1 VSTLADPRCP
11 LCKGAGHIFEDSDS
25 IVPIAGRTC
34 DCVLRKVRSER
45 ITEHLTGAEL
55 PERYRDASF
64 DHFSLIAAGEVM
76 VKDKERGT
84 LIRRRQA
91 DIDRENLDRARG
103 LAGKAL
109 RDETIVFT
117 GPFGVGKTYLACA
130 LLIAQIRGH
139 DKSGLYI
146 TSYDYIR
153 TLMPDAAPA
162 SEQQAQRAKARR
174 VDILLLDDLGVE
186 KGSPFAMREL
196 WDLLH
201 ERTANG
207 RATIITSNLSIGEAL
222 QATKET
228 KGLTPDEREAH
239 DIGRRIF
246 SRLAELRVAP
256 IQWPEGTADH
266 RMTVGTARATGRTAR
281 ISVRAELE
289 AIEEDED

>member
-1 VSTLADPRCP
+1 MTTLADPRCP
-11 LCKGAGHIFEDSDS
+11 VCSGAGHIFEDADS
-25 IVPIAGRTC
+25 IVPTRGRTC
-34 DCVLRKVRSER
+34 DCVLRKVKAER
-45 ITEHLTGAEL
+45 IGEHITSAEL

-64 DHFSLIAAGEVM
+64 DHFSLIAAGEVL
-76 VKDKERGT
+76 VKDREKGVTVRV
-84 LIRRRQA
+84 RQA
-91 DIDRENLDRARG
+91 EIDKANLSRAKG
-103 LAGKAL
+103 LAASPL

-146 TSYDYIR
+146 TSYDYVR

-162 SEQQAQRAKARR
+162 AEQQAQRSKARR

-196 WDLLH
+196 WDLFH
-201 ERTANG
+201 ERTSNG
-207 RATIITSNLSIGEAL
+207 RATIITANLSISEAL
-222 QATKET
+222 QASKDT
-228 KGLTPDEREAH
+228 KGLTESEREAH

-256 IQWPEGTADH
+256 ITWPEGSADH
-266 RMTVGTARATGRTAR
+266 RMTLGNARATGRTER
-281 ISVRAELE
+281 INLRRELD
-289 AIEEDED
+289 EDEA